1 MTTVPDNASYTKCEF
16 QILSIERGGQ
26 KIDDSLIDTIAY
38 VDSTFSDL
46 YVTEDAQTGDV
57 IYVRAVNKR
66 DPQVVSDIL
75 RIVVY

>member
-1 MTTVPDNASYTKCEF
+1 MNFRYCRLKEADK
-16 QILSIERGGQ
+16 

-38 VDSTFSDL
+38 MHSSAPYL